1 MRCETSMASGSHRCP
16 GVDSDPSG
24 RPGVGRGSGGM
35 GKATNAAVTARA
47 RTRGRRIATDVDGAA
62 RGQRLDVA
70 AAEVHRARAVIEAA
84 RERAAL
90 AVAAARAA
98 EREEVAGAEAAIN
111 GAVRRLSG
119 EGLTIAQ
126 VADLVGM
133 TGKEVRR
140 ILRTTSKTLQTPL
153 A

>member
-1 MRCETSMASGSHRCP
+1 
-16 GVDSDPSG
+16 
-24 RPGVGRGSGGM
+24 M

-47 RTRGRRIATDVDGAA
+47 RTRGRRIAADVDGAA

-98 EREEVAGAEAAIN
+98 EREQVADAEAVIA
-111 GAVRRLSG
+111 GAVRRLS
-119 EGLTIAQ
+119 EERLTVAQ
-126 VADLVGM
+126 VAELVGM
-133 TGKEVRR
+133 TGPEVRR
-140 ILRTTSKTLQTPL
+140 ILRTTPQPL
-153 A
+153 EDSPGVAAAPGTASGSES